1 MVTDLFRTATADVMV
16 IVNIRLQAL
25 NNKAFKRNTPGRQKI
40 YDYYSTFVQKHEN
53 FGVKIS

>member
-40 YDYYSTFVQKHEN
+40 CDYYSTFVQKHEN

>member
-25 NNKAFKRNTPGRQKI
+25 NNKAFKRKTPGRQKI
-40 YDYYSTFVQKHEN
+40 CDYYSTFVQKHEN
-53 FGVKIS
+53 FVAKIS